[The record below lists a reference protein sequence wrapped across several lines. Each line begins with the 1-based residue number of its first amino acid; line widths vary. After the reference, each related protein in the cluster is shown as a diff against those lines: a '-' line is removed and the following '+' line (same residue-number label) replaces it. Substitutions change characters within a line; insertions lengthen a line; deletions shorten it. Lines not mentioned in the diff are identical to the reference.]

1 MEILE
6 ASALC
11 CRLGIKL
18 IKPENKVKYARNRPE
33 APPQIVRVINAVE
46 SIERKRIA
54 AGTTLA
60 LDKLRREGILN
71 DIEFS
76 AVTLA
81 VFDVIN
87 NMHSKET

>member
-1 MEILE
+1 MDSFE
-6 ASALC
+6 AAQLC
-11 CRLGIKL
+11 HKLGIKL
-18 IKPENKVKYARNRPE
+18 VRPPAAVKYSRRHLV
-33 APPQIVRVINAVE
+33 PPLKYHAVINAVE
-46 SIERKRIA
+46 SGERKRIA

-60 LDKLRREGILN
+60 LDKLRREGILS